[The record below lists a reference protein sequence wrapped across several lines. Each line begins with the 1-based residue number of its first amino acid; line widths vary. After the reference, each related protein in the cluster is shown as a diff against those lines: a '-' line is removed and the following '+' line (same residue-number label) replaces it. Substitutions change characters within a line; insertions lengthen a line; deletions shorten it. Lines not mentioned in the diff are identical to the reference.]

1 MEQNEYQKLYELEE
15 KYWWHVGRQDIIF
28 RQIKKLGKVDK
39 KPIDILDVGC
49 GTGINFKILSKFG
62 SVTGV
67 DESSLAISFCQKR
80 GIKRVIKG
88 QAEKIPQADS
98 SYDLVCAFD
107 LIEHVEDDLVALKE
121 FYRVCRPGGYVFI
134 LAPAYQFLW
143 SEHDEALHHKRRYSL
158 SDLHRKMSLA
168 GFSLIKRSYL
178 ITLLFFPI
186 LGFRFIKSLIN
197 SKSGPKASYVILPS
211 SLNTFFIWLLKI
223 ESLLLTKINFPFGAS
238 VLCIGQKDQNPKQ
251 K

>member
-1 MEQNEYQKLYELEE
+1 MEENEYQKLYELEE
-15 KYWWHVGRQDIIF
+15 KYWWHLGRQDIIG
-28 RQIKKLGKVDK
+28 RQIKKLSKTK
-39 KPIDILDVGC
+39 KEPIDILDVGC
-49 GTGINFKILSKFG
+49 GTGINFQILNRFG
-62 SVTGV
+62 KVTGV
-67 DESSLAISFCQKR
+67 DDSPLAIGFCQRR
-80 GIKRVIKG
+80 GIKEVIKG
-88 QAEKIPQADS
+88 QAEKIPVADS

-107 LIEHVEDDLVALKE
+107 LIEHVKDDVKALRE

-168 GFSLIKRSYL
+168 GFSLVKRSYL

-186 LGFRFIKSLIN
+186 LVFRFIKSLIN

-211 SLNTFFIWLLKI
+211 LINRFFIWLLKI
-223 ESLLLTKINFPFGAS
+223 ESVLLTKINFPFGAS
-238 VLCIGQKDQNPKQ
+238 VLFIGQKNKGAR